1 MANKF
6 GEIPISSIISNPEQ
20 PRKLFEN
27 GKIKELAESIKSE
40 GLIQPII
47 VRSLE
52 NGKFWLISGERRLR
66 AFKHLKRIKIPAVIQ
81 EKGKDDFITS
91 LIENIQRK
99 DLTPTE
105 EARAYKKLID
115 RGLQAKELAKKIG
128 KSESLIS
135 QKLALLNLSSRV
147 IRYLDKGVLTE
158 GHGRQLLRLGNIVND
173 MATTEVKDYFEYFF
187 TDWKE
192 FFQIMLIEEFR
203 PMGSV
208 VDFTKFVDKVELGLA
223 LVAVSGFG
231 KEHYDPKKPM
241 PWFCWLRHLLKPETS
256 ENGNRA
262 EKQIRM
268 ASEFV
273 GKLTSSEG
281 ELTEFEDELT
291 D

>member
-81 EKGKDDFITS
+81 EKGKNDFITS
-91 LIENIQRK
+91 LIENIQRE

-105 EARAYKKLID
+105 EARAYKELID
-115 RGLQAKELAKKIG
+115 RGLQAKEVAKKIG

-147 IRYLDKGVLTE
+147 IQYLDEGVLTE

-241 PWFCWLRHLLKPETS
+241 PWFCWLRHLLKPEIS

-268 ASEFV
+268 AAEFV
-273 GKLTSSEG
+273 GKLTSSE
-281 ELTEFEDELT
+281 DELT
-291 D
+291 DF